1 MASYYLRSVRSHATR
16 VLRENIRVFPWT
28 FFASRLLTAFFTIL
42 FAFFISTRL
51 FEGVP
56 FDNGAVQDYLLYILV
71 GVGIQTYAN
80 AALLGVGRS
89 LIIERRIGTLEA
101 LYLTPAS
108 QITYLLGVLIE
119 QALLA
124 TIDFIIIVSV
134 GIIFGARLNQA
145 NFLSFLVILVVGHI
159 GFFGMSILLA
169 AIMLRLRETY
179 ITQNT
184 AITLLYLI
192 CGALFPIHY
201 LPDWVQKISSLIP
214 LTATIALARGALLE
228 GLSIQEQ
235 FGTFAILCILSII
248 FCIVGIYQIERI
260 RRIALETNLS

>member
-1 MASYYLRSVRSHATR
+1 MVYYLRSVQSHATR

-56 FDNGAVQDYLLYILV
+56 FDGGDVQNYLLYIVV

-124 TIDFIIIVSV
+124 TIDFIIIVTFGV
-134 GIIFGARLNQA
+134 MFGARFNQA
-145 NFLSFLVILVVGHI
+145 NLLSFVVILVVGHI
-159 GFFGMSILLA
+159 GFFGMGILLA

-184 AITLLYLI
+184 VLTLLYLI

-201 LPDWVQKISSLIP
+201 LPGWVQKISNLIP
-214 LTATIALARGALLE
+214 LTYVIALARGALLD
-228 GLSIQEQ
+228 GLSIREQ
-235 FGTFAILCILSII
+235 SSAFTILCLLSLVYCVI
-248 FCIVGIYQIERI
+248 GIYQIERI